1 MHIYADYSGM
11 ITLKYAELALEK
23 QKLQCFVRTGQSR
36 AVVTV
41 KATKCG
47 K

>member
-1 MHIYADYSGM
+1 M

-23 QKLQCFVRTGQSR
+23 QKLQCFIRTGQSR
-36 AVVTV
+36 AVVTI

-47 K
+47 KCEATTRN